1 MSLPEPQS
9 LSMMAT
15 VQDQYCSYWIECRHS
30 IGRDMAWHELPP
42 LMVGLEVGKFCE
54 REQNYFQLPLFSPM
68 VKLQHEFWPFRW
80 MQKLGK
86 FCEREQNYFRL
97 PLYSP
102 MVKLQH
108 EFWSFKWFKKL
119 GKFCER
125 EQNYFRLSLH
135 VGKDSFYHSKK
146 VGLRPTFLEV
156 LPYSSLTK
164 WENFVNRNKNIFG
177 CPYMSWKIHFTLLK
191 RLAFGHPF

>member
-15 VQDQYCSYWIECRHS
+15 VQDQDCSYWIECRHS

-54 REQNYFQLPLFSPM
+54 REQNYFWLPLYRSM
-68 VKLQHEFWPFRW
+68 VKLKHEFWPFRW
-80 MQKLGK
+80 IQKVGK

-108 EFWSFKWFKKL
+108 EFWPFRWIQKV
-119 GKFCER
+119 GKFCEQ
-125 EQNYFRLSLH
+125 EQNHFRLPLH
-135 VGKDSFYHSKK
+135 SPMVKLQHEFKLNHRA
-146 VGLRPTFLEV
+146 V
-156 LPYSSLTK
+156 
-164 WENFVNRNKNIFG
+164 
-177 CPYMSWKIHFTLLK
+177 
-191 RLAFGHPF
+191 